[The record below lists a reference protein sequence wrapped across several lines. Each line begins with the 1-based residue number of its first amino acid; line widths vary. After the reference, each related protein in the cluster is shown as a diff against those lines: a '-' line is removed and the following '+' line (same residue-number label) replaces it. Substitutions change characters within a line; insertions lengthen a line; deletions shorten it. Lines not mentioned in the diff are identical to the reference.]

1 MLYSLHAERGLRGA
15 GVLRGFACLLFMLI
29 LFGTMSSIA
38 CAADEASQ
46 DNAGVAKSEATAE
59 QKATEADQKAE
70 EARKTAELKA
80 KTEEAVKA
88 KTEKEEELRQQRDEA
103 AAQKQQEAAELAAND
118 PLREIWASQRTMLD
132 SVIKQSTTLSKRFL
146 SDVSVLDQIRP
157 VEQDINRQLVLVNEF
172 QTYPS
177 PLEAVSRR
185 LGISADLVNT
195 IILSAATVQ
204 LSAHDLLQ
212 QLERSADSMAEIAL
226 TKYGDTAE
234 YMEQINTARFLL
246 TAIITR
252 YASALAPARSLVKK
266 VEQTRSEISA
276 KLPELWKNYYTQKPV
291 SWLSGSEWEALP
303 RALGYFGISIELRKA
318 VELPLTTTQ
327 WQGALSRFVITLVA
341 MGLLGYL
348 LCNQFLRSY
357 PEIQRQVLRSSLPW
371 NVFGMALIAASYT
384 PSLELFRLF
393 LALGNLALIMGQV
406 TLAWQLRRIKFPDIT
421 REKSPIFALVPLTFA
436 AYIFLY
442 LPLPRLL
449 TLVLWLACLVVNI
462 WICHKSPDLDLGKM
476 QLEKSILNLQPVVLW
491 PCLILCIIGL
501 HFYSMVVYLLFTSLC
516 VAVQISLASLS
527 FLSRINESLDNE
539 DTSTMWL
546 SFLLAISAPVVLLLA
561 AAVVSLW
568 VGTLPGGLDLLQ
580 FYIFKSVSIGET
592 QLNFVQVLL
601 IATAFFLARTAARMG
616 KSLIGKMPDKGMKLD
631 RSLITP
637 MQTAYVYFVWLLF
650 GFFALKSLG
659 MNLSNLAVI
668 AGGLS
673 VGIGFG
679 MQTIVNNFIS
689 GIILI
694 FSRNLQVGDVVEVG
708 TVVGR
713 IKQINVR
720 ATVVETYDS
729 AVIYVPNSA
738 FVSGNLTNWT
748 SNSRTTRQQVTVGV
762 AYGTDTELVSRLLL
776 EIANKSPDVLAFPQP
791 SVQFQAFGASTLDF
805 RLLFW
810 VKDYDLAN
818 AVASQLR
825 FAINKSFAENNIEIA
840 FPQMDVHLKK
850 DPAPRSA
857 SRKPA
862 QSLPYRR
869 MRPARTRR
877 APTSQTQA

>member
-1 MLYSLHAERGLRGA
+1 
-15 GVLRGFACLLFMLI
+15 
-29 LFGTMSSIA
+29 
-38 CAADEASQ
+38 
-46 DNAGVAKSEATAE
+46 
-59 QKATEADQKAE
+59 
-70 EARKTAELKA
+70 
-80 KTEEAVKA
+80 
-88 KTEKEEELRQQRDEA
+88 
-103 AAQKQQEAAELAAND
+103 
-118 PLREIWASQRTMLD
+118 
-132 SVIKQSTTLSKRFL
+132 
-146 SDVSVLDQIRP
+146 
-157 VEQDINRQLVLVNEF
+157 
-172 QTYPS
+172 
-177 PLEAVSRR
+177 
-185 LGISADLVNT
+185 
-195 IILSAATVQ
+195 
-204 LSAHDLLQ
+204 
-212 QLERSADSMAEIAL
+212 
-226 TKYGDTAE
+226 
-234 YMEQINTARFLL
+234 
-246 TAIITR
+246 
-252 YASALAPARSLVKK
+252 
-266 VEQTRSEISA
+266 
-276 KLPELWKNYYTQKPV
+276 
-291 SWLSGSEWEALP
+291 
-303 RALGYFGISIELRKA
+303 
-318 VELPLTTTQ
+318 
-327 WQGALSRFVITLVA
+327 
-341 MGLLGYL
+341 
-348 LCNQFLRSY
+348 
-357 PEIQRQVLRSSLPW
+357 
-371 NVFGMALIAASYT
+371 
-384 PSLELFRLF
+384 
-393 LALGNLALIMGQV
+393 MGQV

-421 REKSPIFALVPLTFA
+421 RDKSPIFVLVPLTFA

-449 TLVLWLACLVVNI
+449 TLVLWLVCLVVSL
-462 WICHKSPDLDLGKM
+462 WFCHRSPTPDLGKM
-476 QLEKSILNLQPVVLW
+476 QLEKSILNLQPVALW

-516 VAVQISLASLS
+516 VAVQISVASLS

-637 MQTAYVYFVWLLF
+637 MQTAYVYFIWLLF
-650 GFFALKSLG
+650 GFFVLKSLG